1 MSIIDL
7 HTHST
12 RSDGK
17 DSPRELVKNAAEA
30 GVQIIALTDHDSTRG
45 WQEAQETAQ
54 QVGLGFVPGIE
65 VTSVAKVNARDRQ
78 RLISV
83 HLLAYLP
90 DPEHEAFHLM
100 LGDTRTTREAR
111 GRSIVER
118 LAEDIEIT
126 WEMVLNHLEPGA
138 TVGRP
143 AIADTLVELG
153 VVSTRSEAFDYYLS
167 SDGPYY
173 VSHDTVD
180 VIDAISMIRESGGVP
195 VLAHPLTD
203 FPADASDSD
212 FPVEHFEAMID
223 AGLAGFEVFHRDVPE
238 YSRSWLRRMAESHD
252 LIVTGSSDY
261 HGLHGKPN
269 RLGENST
276 SPEMLQ
282 RILAAGTGTA
292 AKL

>member
-17 DSPRELVKNAAEA
+17 DSPSELVKNAAEA

-45 WQEAQETAQ
+45 WQEAQETAEQ
-54 QVGLGFVPGIE
+54 LGLGFVPGIE
-65 VTSVAKVNARDRQ
+65 VTSVATIKAPDRT

-90 DPEHEAFHLM
+90 DPKHEAFHLM

-153 VVSTRSEAFDYYLS
+153 VVATRSEAFDYYLAT
-167 SDGPYY
+167 DGPYY

-180 VIDAISMIRESGGVP
+180 VLDAIRMIRQSGGVP

-203 FPADASDSD
+203 FPSNTSDTA
-212 FPVEHFEAMID
+212 FPVEHFEAMIA
-223 AGLAGFEVFHRDVPE
+223 AGLAGFEIFHRDVPE
-238 YSRSWLRRMAESHD
+238 HSRSWLKKMADMHD
-252 LIVTGSSDY
+252 LIETGSSDY

-282 RILAAGTGTA
+282 RIVEAGTGTA
-292 AKL
+292 ARL